1 MPTPQ
6 ETHQQVITLKMQL
19 NEQIIKPIKPILTTT
34 KPIINSNPILTTSL
48 NITPIIKPQTQL
60 LTNKISTPINSNPLL
75 TSSLNITPIIKPQ
88 TQVLTNKISTPINPN
103 PLLSDGLLSVPI
115 ISSNYSTYLIIG
127 GLIIGGFFFLK
138 NN

>member
-19 NEQIIKPIKPILTTT
+19 NEQIIKPIKPILTNT
-34 KPIINSNPILTTSL
+34 KPIINSNPILNTSL
-48 NITPIIKPQTQL
+48 NITPQTQLIKNNIISTPINPNPIINITPIIKPQT
-60 LTNKISTPINSNPLL
+60 SINSN
-75 TSSLNITPIIKPQ
+75 S
-88 TQVLTNKISTPINPN
+88 
-103 PLLSDGLLSVPI
+103 LLSDGLLLVPI
-115 ISSNYSTYLIIG
+115 NSSTSNFSTYLIIG